1 MMECNN
7 GKARLGYLCF
17 FFFSSFSKAFPL
29 FSFLFHISV
38 RCGRKSLKT
47 LALGEEISNHIE
59 VNDTTL
65 DVRKPLVPMLPAWH
79 PPPTWT
85 ASPEKPWLRAHC
97 CGEPQKTKERGK
109 IVLRVF
115 YDLHTASSNV
125 NILHNDGTFIKIK
138 KLASVQ

>member
-1 MMECNN
+1 M
-7 GKARLGYLCF
+7 
-17 FFFSSFSKAFPL
+17 

-59 VNDTTL
+59 VNDTIL
-65 DVRKPLVPMLPAWH
+65 DIRKLLAPMLPARH

-85 ASPEKPWLRAHC
+85 ASPAKPWLQAHR
-97 CGEPQKTKERGK
+97 CGEPQKMKESGK
-109 IVLRVF
+109 VVLTVF
-115 YDLHTASSNV
+115 YDLHTAFSNV